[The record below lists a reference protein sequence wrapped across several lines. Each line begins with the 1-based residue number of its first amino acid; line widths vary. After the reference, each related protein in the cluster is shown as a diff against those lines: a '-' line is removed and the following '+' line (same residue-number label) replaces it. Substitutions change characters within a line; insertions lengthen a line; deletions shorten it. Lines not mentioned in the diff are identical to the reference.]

1 MIKAVQGENLGEGDV
16 ELIRAHFNMG
26 RMVRFRVL
34 DPDLNL
40 FSMKIYVP
48 QK

>member
-1 MIKAVQGENLGEGDV
+1 MIKAVPGENLGEGGV

-26 RMVRFRVL
+26 RMVRIRVL
-34 DPDLNL
+34 DPDLNI
-40 FSMKIYVP
+40 FSMKIYVH